1 MLLRHLVFASVC
13 IGSAAS
19 LSARSVTAQ
28 EIGIAV
34 GKRAPSAIV
43 KTLDG
48 KSVDLGS
55 YVGRTP
61 MLIEFWATW
70 CPQCHEL
77 EPALLAAQ
85 KKYAGKVK
93 FIGVAVS
100 IRQSPARLKAYV
112 AKHKLTHEILFDAD
126 ANASDAYEVPAT
138 SYVVVVNRKGEVVYT
153 GLGGSQNLEAAIRKA
168 L

>member
-1 MLLRHLVFASVC
+1 MFLRSLILAVAVGGASVLAVVPPA
-13 IGSAAS
+13 G
-19 LSARSVTAQ
+19 AQ
-28 EIGIAV
+28 ALGIAK
-34 GKRAPSAIV
+34 GKRAPAAIV
-43 KTLDG
+43 QTLDG

-55 YVGRTP
+55 YIGRTP

-70 CPQCHEL
+70 CAQCHEL
-77 EPALLAAQ
+77 EPALVAAHR
-85 KKYAGKVK
+85 KYASQMK

-100 IRQSPARLKAYV
+100 VRQSRERLKAYV
-112 AKHKLTHEILFDAD
+112 ARHKLTYEVLFDAD

-138 SYVVVVNRKGEVVYT
+138 SYVVVVNRKGEIVYT

>member
-19 LSARSVTAQ
+19 LSARSVSAQ

-85 KKYAGKVK
+85 KKYAGKAK

-138 SYVVVVNRKGEVVYT
+138 SYVVVINRKGEVVYT

>member
-1 MLLRHLVFASVC
+1 MLFRHLVFASVC

>member
-77 EPALLAAQ
+77 QPALLAAQ

>member
-1 MLLRHLVFASVC
+1 MMFRCLLFSCV
-13 IGSAAS
+13 IAATTVAGVP
-19 LSARSVTAQ
+19 SARAQ
-28 EIGIAV
+28 DIGITV

-55 YVGRTP
+55 FVGRTP

-77 EPALLAAQ
+77 EPTLLAAQ
-85 KKYAGKVK
+85 KKYGSKVK

-100 IRQSPARLKAYV
+100 IRQSPARLKAYQT
-112 AKHKLTHEILFDAD
+112 KHKLPYEILFDAD

-138 SYVVVVNRKGEVVYT
+138 SYVVVVNRKGDVVYT

>member
-1 MLLRHLVFASVC
+1 MFATMSRPA
-13 IGSAAS
+13 G
-19 LSARSVTAQ
+19 AQ

-43 KTLDG
+43 QTLDG
-48 KSVDLGS
+48 KAVDLGS

-61 MLIEFWATW
+61 MLIQFWATW

-77 EPALLAAQ
+77 QPALLAAQ
-85 KKYAGKVK
+85 KKYAGKMK

-112 AKHKLTHEILFDAD
+112 AKHKLTHEILFDAN
-126 ANASDAYEVPAT
+126 ANASDAYDVPAT
-138 SYVVVVNRKGEVVYT
+138 SYVVVVNRKGDIVYT
-153 GLGGSQNLEAAIRKA
+153 GLGGDQNLDAAIRKA

>member
-19 LSARSVTAQ
+19 LSARSVSAQ

-138 SYVVVVNRKGEVVYT
+138 SYVVVINRKGEVVYT

>member
-1 MLLRHLVFASVC
+1 MFLRSIVLSSILAATASAFVATST
-13 IGSAAS
+13 G
-19 LSARSVTAQ
+19 AQ
-28 EIGIAV
+28 EIGIAI

-43 KTLDG
+43 QTLDG
-48 KSVDLGS
+48 KAVDLGS
-55 YVGRTP
+55 YVGRAP

-77 EPALLAAQ
+77 EPTLVAAQ
-85 KKYAGKVK
+85 KKYAGKMK

-100 IRQSPARLKAYV
+100 IRQSPGRLKAYQ
-112 AKHKLTHEILFDAD
+112 AKHKLPYEILFDAN

-138 SYVVVVNRKGEVVYT
+138 SYVVIVDRRGKIVYT